1 MAAGLSAHFK
11 VTNVVNTPSGKIAQ
25 ITLQPVNDPSV
36 TSPMYTFNTPNGNLV
51 LDCVE
56 ANQNTPPGSP
66 TNVFLFN
73 AAAIASMTVGSDIF
87 IDISATL
94 I

>member
-11 VTNVVNTPSGKIAQ
+11 VISVVNDPSGKIAQ

-51 LDCVE
+51 LDCLE
-56 ANQNTPPGSP
+56 ANQNTPPGLP
-66 TNVFLFN
+66 TNRFLFN
-73 AAAIASMTVGSDIF
+73 AGAIASLVVGADIF
-87 IDISATL
+87 MDISASL

>member
-11 VTNVVNTPSGKIAQ
+11 VISVVNAPTGKIAQ
-25 ITLQPVNDPSV
+25 IVLQPVWDASV
-36 TSPMYTFNTPNGNLV
+36 TSPMFTSGVPNGNLV

-56 ANQNTPPGSP
+56 ANQNTQVGAL
-66 TNVFLFN
+66 TNQFLFN
-73 AAAIASMTVGSDIF
+73 AAAIASMVVGSDIF
-87 IDISATL
+87 IDISNTL